1 MTLSDFPPS
10 TLSTRYFIQH
20 LLRSLPASRYLSPF
34 SGHDTTHKTNIAFL
48 GLLTGVASLPLTLIQ
63 VRAAPT
69 LSGDLDE
76 ESENSKIDWTQ
87 ESMDILMRYES

>member
-20 LLRSLPASRYLSPF
+20 LLRSLPFLRSLRH
-34 SGHDTTHKTNIAFL
+34 GTTHEANIAFL
-48 GLLTGVASLPLTLIQ
+48 GLLTGVAPLPLTLIQ
-63 VRAAPT
+63 ARAAPT

-76 ESENSKIDWTQ
+76 ESENSKMDWTQ
-87 ESMDILMRYES
+87 ESTSMDILTRYES